1 MSQGNLYIN
10 GAWSPAHGAVWNKL
24 DPVTQQPIWQG
35 AEATADEVAQA
46 CQSARAAFVAWA
58 RRPLAERLEIIQ
70 RFATLLEQNK
80 QQLAT
85 VISRETSKP
94 LWETLTEVQS
104 MVAKVAI
111 SVRAYHERTGES
123 LTEMADGAASLR
135 HRPHGVL
142 AVFGPYN
149 FPGHLPNGHI
159 VPALIAGNTVV
170 FKPSELTPW
179 TAEETVKLWQAAGLP
194 DGVLNLVQGGR
205 STGEALAQSSEI
217 DGLLF
222 TGSANTGYHLHQ
234 QLAGAPEKILALEMG
249 GNNALIIDEI
259 TDIDAV
265 VNLTIQS
272 AFVSAGQRCTCARRL
287 IIKNGTEGDAFIQRL
302 VEVTRDLVV
311 GQWDAEPQ
319 PFMGGVISLNAAQQI
334 LQAQQR
340 LIDLGA
346 TPLLS
351 VTQPD
356 ANSSLLSAGILEV
369 TGVSNVPDE
378 EYFGPLSCIYRYDS
392 FDEALKIAN
401 ATRFGLSVGLVSPDR
416 DLFERLLIEARAG
429 IVNWN
434 KPLTGASSAAP
445 FGGVGA
451 SGNHRASAF
460 YAADY
465 CAWPMASLESDQVNL
480 PEKLSPGIVL

>member
-159 VPALIAGNTVV
+159 VPALI
-170 FKPSELTPW
+170 FSP
-179 TAEETVKLWQAAGLP
+179 
-194 DGVLNLVQGGR
+194 
-205 STGEALAQSSEI
+205 
-217 DGLLF
+217 
-222 TGSANTGYHLHQ
+222 
-234 QLAGAPEKILALEMG
+234 
-249 GNNALIIDEI
+249 
-259 TDIDAV
+259 
-265 VNLTIQS
+265 
-272 AFVSAGQRCTCARRL
+272 CRL
-287 IIKNGTEGDAFIQRL
+287 
-302 VEVTRDLVV
+302 
-311 GQWDAEPQ
+311 
-319 PFMGGVISLNAAQQI
+319 
-334 LQAQQR
+334 
-340 LIDLGA
+340 
-346 TPLLS
+346 
-351 VTQPD
+351 
-356 ANSSLLSAGILEV
+356 
-369 TGVSNVPDE
+369 
-378 EYFGPLSCIYRYDS
+378 
-392 FDEALKIAN
+392 
-401 ATRFGLSVGLVSPDR
+401 
-416 DLFERLLIEARAG
+416 
-429 IVNWN
+429 
-434 KPLTGASSAAP
+434 
-445 FGGVGA
+445 
-451 SGNHRASAF
+451 
-460 YAADY
+460 
-465 CAWPMASLESDQVNL
+465 
-480 PEKLSPGIVL
+480 

>member
-179 TAEETVKLWQAAGLP
+179 TAEETVKLWQEAGLP

-302 VEVTRDLVV
+302 LEVTRDLVV

-378 EYFGPLSCIYRYDS
+378 EYFGPLSCIYRYDN